1 MKTLLV
7 LRAATM
13 VLSLGIGTAY
23 AGDGDGTVVNTLFSE
38 IPGVVPQAPM
48 QTAPSVGTAQYGRAI
63 HAYSTR
69 SQHEGVWLFAPNQT
83 GGGGSR

>member
-23 AGDGDGTVVNTLFSE
+23 AGDGTVANTLFSE
-38 IPGVVPQAPM
+38 ILGVVPQAPM

-69 SQHEGVWLFAPNQT
+69 SQHEGVWLFAPNQA